1 MNGDYAQKS
10 GENNSKLR
18 QTYRRY
24 FVWGSKETPG
34 FNKKLRKP
42 KINYSVG
49 FKTRIEKANNLRLL
63 KKVGIVLIFFSLVVL
78 VGYWVWKM

>member
-42 KINYSVG
+42 KITNSIG

-63 KKVGIVLIFFSLVVL
+63 KNAGIVLIFFSFIVL
-78 VGYWVWKM
+78 VGYLVWKM